1 MKFRTLNP
9 YIIILVSYLGVILI
23 GSILLTLPFSNQS
36 GAWSSFINALFT
48 ATSALAVT
56 GLSVYNI
63 SIQFTFFGQFIILLL
78 MILGGLGII
87 TIFSFFT
94 VVLGKKIGIM
104 ERYVIKEALN
114 LSSMSGLIIFI
125 KRIISLSLI
134 FILIGATLYS
144 IVFIP
149 QFGFFNGIYH
159 SIFLAVSS
167 FNNAGFDILGN
178 SLIGYQ
184 GNLMIE
190 FTTIF
195 LIISG
200 GLGFL
205 VWIELLR
212 HKFSFK
218 KLTTY
223 AKVVLTMTLILT
235 VAGTLLLMLTEI
247 NGQLGL
253 TLDMALFTSV
263 SARTAGLTVIPIHQL
278 TNASK
283 FVVIVLMF
291 IGANP
296 ISTGGGIK
304 TTTLFIVVLSIV
316 AMFSGKRV
324 HAFKR
329 TFPLVSILKAL
340 ALVVISTTFIITM
353 VIVIE
358 YIEQFNT
365 TYPEGVKTS
374 TALLFEVVSA
384 FGTVGYSEGVT
395 AYLSEPT
402 KIIISTIMLLGRI
415 GPIAMISVFSD
426 KISWT
431 EAGNFSYME
440 ATVPVG

>member
-9 YIIILVSYLGVILI
+9 YIIILLSYLGVILI

-36 GAWSSFINALFT
+36 GSWSSFINALFT

-63 SIQFTFFGQFIILLL
+63 SIQFTFFGQLIILLL

-125 KRIISLSLI
+125 KRIISLSFI
-134 FILIGATLYS
+134 FVLIGSTLYS

-149 QFGFFNGIYH
+149 QFGFFNGVYH

-184 GNLMIE
+184 GNLIIE

-235 VAGTLLLMLTEI
+235 ISGTLLLMLTEI

-304 TTTLFIVVLSIV
+304 TTTLLIVFLSIV

-340 ALVVISTTFIITM
+340 ALVVISMTFIITM
-353 VIVIE
+353 VIAVE

-402 KIIISTIMLLGRI
+402 KVIISTIMLLGRI

-431 EAGNFSYME
+431 EGGNFDYME

>member
-9 YIIILVSYLGVILI
+9 YIIILLSYLGVILI
-23 GSILLTLPFSNQS
+23 GSLLLTLPFSNQS
-36 GAWSSFINALFT
+36 GSWSSLINALFT

-63 SIQFTFFGQFIILLL
+63 SLQFTFFGQFIILIL

-125 KRIISLSLI
+125 KKIISLSLF
-134 FILIGATLYS
+134 FILIGTTLYA

-184 GNLMIE
+184 GNLIIE

-212 HKFSFK
+212 HRFSFK

-235 VAGTLLLMLTEI
+235 ITGTLLLMLTEI

-304 TTTLFIVVLSIV
+304 TTTLFIVILSIV

-340 ALVVISTTFIITM
+340 ALVVISMTFIITM
-353 VIVIE
+353 VIVVE

-402 KIIISTIMLLGRI
+402 KVIMSTIMLLGRI

-431 EAGNFSYME
+431 EGGNFGYME

>member
-304 TTTLFIVVLSIV
+304 TTTLFIVVLSII